1 MGQIMSK
8 RWHRQ
13 RRGSDTL
20 QHEEDKKVAF
30 EAYAATASSVL
41 GK

>member
-1 MGQIMSK
+1 MGQIMSE

-20 QHEEDKKVAF
+20 QHEEDEIRGLGAC
-30 EAYAATASSVL
+30 AAKSSSEL
-41 GK
+41 CK